1 MQKLYK
7 SSTNKVF
14 DGVCG
19 GIGEYFTVDPVII
32 RILWMLLVM
41 FGGTG
46 FIAYIIAMFLIPR
59 QDDAEETSAS
69 TEHQED
75 AAEDADA
82 ATTSGGRLF
91 SSRFWGAL
99 LIIVGGLM
107 LLRHIDP
114 VWSIFNVLGRL
125 MISVLW
131 PAALIILG
139 LYLLMNH
146 REAGESIT
154 GWFKTDKKLH
164 RSRSDRRIT
173 GVCGGLGTYMGIDGN
188 IIRLLFV
195 MATLT
200 SMGFG
205 ILAYIIMTIF
215 VPEEV

>member
-1 MQKLYK
+1 MHKLYK

-19 GIGEYFTVDPVII
+19 GIGEYFAVDPVII

-46 FIAYIIAMFLIPR
+46 FIAYIIAMFIIPR
-59 QDDAEETSAS
+59 QDEVDESMASDAPAEAVAAD
-69 TEHQED
+69 ED
-75 AAEDADA
+75 VSSKGE
-82 ATTSGGRLF
+82 RLF

-114 VWSIFNVLGRL
+114 VWSIFNVLGRF
-125 MISVLW
+125 MISILW

-139 LYLLMNH
+139 VYLLMNH

-164 RSRSDRRIT
+164 RSKTDRRIT

-188 IIRLLFV
+188 IIRILFV

-200 SMGFG
+200 SLGFG

>member
-1 MQKLYK
+1 MHKLYK

-19 GIGEYFTVDPVII
+19 GIGEYFAVDPVII
-32 RILWMLLVM
+32 RILWMLLVV

-46 FIAYIIAMFLIPR
+46 FIAYIIAMFIIPR
-59 QDDAEETSAS
+59 YDEVEAAAAGETQAESKDDSTAET
-69 TEHQED
+69 QE
-75 AAEDADA
+75 E
-82 ATTSGGRLF
+82 RLF
-91 SSRFWGAL
+91 STRFWGAL

-114 VWSIFNVLGRL
+114 VWSVFNILGRL
-125 MISVLW
+125 MVSVLW

-139 LYLLMNH
+139 IYLLMNR

-154 GWFKTDKKLH
+154 GWFKTEKKLY
-164 RSRSDRRIT
+164 RSKSDRRIS
-173 GVCGGLGTYMGIDGN
+173 GVCGGLGTYLGVDGN
-188 IIRLLFV
+188 IVRILLV

-205 ILAYIIMTIF
+205 ILAYIAMTIF
-215 VPEEV
+215 VAEED